1 MRHQLQDAYD
11 SARRRAADTTRQQ
24 WHPILAADEVE
35 PGVWFLRAWD
45 GTPYAIVRALEL
57 GGERGYR
64 ATTWAERPED
74 RRLIGY
80 WKTLRRACEVAH
92 ARFLRRHGPNGE
104 PMSR

>member
-1 MRHQLQDAYD
+1 VRHQLQDAYD
-11 SARRRAADTTRQQ
+11 ARRRAESGTRTG

-35 PGVWFLRAWD
+35 PGVWLLRAWD

-64 ATTWAERPED
+64 ATTWAERSED

-80 WKTLRRACEVAH
+80 WKTLRRACEFAH